1 MATPRFAF
9 WLFFATLLFV
19 LGLVGGINYLID
31 PLWYAQGNRLT
42 GRNFVFNERI
52 AKINLFDRTVE
63 DARYDCLILGS
74 SRVTGLRSS
83 RFEGLR
89 CFNFALK
96 GAEAPEQLAYAR
108 YAKQRGLQPRLLVV
122 AVDDFNFVVKAET
135 ARRSDPKVAGTP
147 GPWHAFF
154 STDVLTF
161 SMLTLAGIGPDRD
174 YYDHNF
180 ELQRL
185 RTAPAFEPQI
195 RDQKDLECSQARVEH
210 FAQIR
215 ALFPQARAVAY
226 APLRSPW
233 TLVNDLYLRGVLD
246 CTLAA
251 YHRVAQDY
259 DEFLDFGLP
268 NAITRDNLLTDDG
281 AHFSPAA
288 NDAVVDRLQ
297 GRRPDLAIDAK
308 VLSLPD
314 YQARVR
320 RELYGFM
327 KEENLLSHWRGEP
340 PAAPVAQTG
349 DAGGATP

>member
-1 MATPRFAF
+1 MTAPRFAF
-9 WLFFATLLFV
+9 WLFFVTLLLV
-19 LGLVGGINYLID
+19 LGLAGAINYLID

-52 AKINLFDRTVE
+52 AKINLFDRTV
-63 DARYDCLILGS
+63 DDLGYDCLILGS
-74 SRVTGLRSS
+74 SRVTGLHPS

-108 YAKQRGLQPRLLVV
+108 HAAQAGLAPKLLVV
-122 AVDDFNFVVKAET
+122 AVDDFNFVVKVET
-135 ARRSDPKVAGTP
+135 ARRADPKVAGTP

-154 STDVLTF
+154 SSDVLTF

-174 YYDHNF
+174 YYDRNF

-185 RTAPAFEPQI
+185 REAPPFEPVV
-195 RDQKDLECSQARVEH
+195 RDQSDLECSEARVAQ
-210 FAQIR
+210 FARIR
-215 ALFPQARAVAY
+215 SLFPQARAVAY

-233 TLVNDLYLRGVLD
+233 SLLNDLYLRGVLA
-246 CTLAA
+246 CTLSA

-259 DEFLDFGLP
+259 DAFLDFGIP
-268 NAITRDNLLTDDG
+268 SPITRDNRLTDDG

-297 GRRPDLAIDAK
+297 ERRSDLAIDAK
-308 VLSLPD
+308 SLSLPA
-314 YQARVR
+314 YEARVR
-320 RELYGFM
+320 RSLYEFM
-327 KEENLLSHWRGEP
+327 QQEQLLSHWRGEP
-340 PAAPVAQTG
+340 PGASATQGRDTSGAAL
-349 DAGGATP
+349 